1 MKNFDIFKFIC
12 PHCGSEQFV
21 AYSFLY
27 HQMEDKLMI
36 YCCQDEEEI
45 AKVRELYAGDF
56 TTAVDEKGRERAIDT
71 SGYRRRIVIGA
82 DNLVEKIRIFD
93 AGLDDRLMEIYKIM
107 LYGQMQPQLA
117 EMPGGDDVDAVFV
130 DEQLDGSLDLVFVA
144 NGQAVGVVPF
154 SQEVY
159 DIIENNTAT
168 PSASSPTQNPSSTRT
183 GPSIFSP
190 KLRSRMRERP
200 ASCKI
205 SARWLKLNMM
215 SKICARFAYDEWRKP
230 DVSSDQAF

>member
-1 MKNFDIFKFIC
+1 MTVKHTQSITCLACGQPSDFDFYASINTLFDPALKQRVKNFDIFKFIC

-21 AYSFLY
+21 AYSLLY

-36 YCCQDEEEI
+36 YCVQDEDDI
-45 AKVRELYAGDF
+45 ASVRKLFDEDF
-56 TTAVDEKGRERAIDT
+56 SSVVDETGRQRALDT
-71 SGYRRRIVIGA
+71 AAYRRRIVVGA
-82 DNLVEKIRIFD
+82 DSLVEKLRIFD

-144 NGQAVGVVPF
+144 NGQAVGAVPF

-159 DIIENNTAT
+159 DIIEKQYSDAVSQLADAE
-168 PSASSPTQNPSSTRT
+168 PVIDQDWAFDFLAKVAQQN
-183 GPSIFSP
+183 
-190 KLRSRMRERP
+190 
-200 ASCKI
+200 A
-205 SARWLKLNMM
+205 
-215 SKICARFAYDEWRKP
+215 
-230 DVSSDQAF
+230 

>member
-1 MKNFDIFKFIC
+1 MTVKHSQSITCLNCKKASDFDFYGSINTMLDPTLKQRVKNFDIFKFIC

-144 NGQAVGVVPF
+144 NGQAVGAVPF

-159 DIIENNTAT
+159 DIIEKQYSDAVSRLADAE
-168 PSASSPTQNPSSTRT
+168 PVIDQDWAFDFLAKVAQQN
-183 GPSIFSP
+183 
-190 KLRSRMRERP
+190 
-200 ASCKI
+200 A
-205 SARWLKLNMM
+205 
-215 SKICARFAYDEWRKP
+215 
-230 DVSSDQAF
+230 

>member
-1 MKNFDIFKFIC
+1 MTVKHSQSITCLSCKKASGFDFYGSINTMLDPTLKQRVKNFDIFKFIC

-56 TTAVDEKGRERAIDT
+56 TTAVDDKGRERAIDT

-82 DNLVEKIRIFD
+82 DNLVEKIRVFD
-93 AGLDDRLMEIYKIM
+93 AGLDDRLIEIYKIM

-144 NGQAVGVVPF
+144 NGQAVGSVPF

-159 DIIENNTAT
+159 DIIEKKYSDAVSHLADAE
-168 PSASSPTQNPSSTRT
+168 PVIDQDWAFDFLAKVAQQN
-183 GPSIFSP
+183 
-190 KLRSRMRERP
+190 
-200 ASCKI
+200 A
-205 SARWLKLNMM
+205 
-215 SKICARFAYDEWRKP
+215 
-230 DVSSDQAF
+230 

>member
-1 MKNFDIFKFIC
+1 MTVKHSQSITCLSCKKASDFDFYGSINTMLDPTLKQRVKNFDIFKFIC

-130 DEQLDGSLDLVFVA
+130 DENLDRSLSLVFVA
-144 NGQAVGVVPF
+144 NGQAVGSVPF
-154 SQEVY
+154 AREVY
-159 DIIENNTAT
+159 DIIENQYSPAVNTLAAAE
-168 PSASSPTQNPSSTRT
+168 PLIDQDWAFDFLAKVAQQN
-183 GPSIFSP
+183 
-190 KLRSRMRERP
+190 
-200 ASCKI
+200 A
-205 SARWLKLNMM
+205 
-215 SKICARFAYDEWRKP
+215 
-230 DVSSDQAF
+230 